1 MGTIHK
7 KYKANKSKKTH
18 VMEKHNNKDNL
29 TKNKAINKK
38 TIVYHKL
45 VNDRGALV
53 GMCGRDE
60 ECFPSTTTH

>member
-1 MGTIHK
+1 
-7 KYKANKSKKTH
+7 
-18 VMEKHNNKDNL
+18 MEKHNNKGNL
-29 TKNKAINKK
+29 TKSKTINKK

-60 ECFPSTTTH
+60 ECLPSATTH